1 MSWKNT
7 KHWRPSTHGSTGAG
21 HGGPARG
28 AGWGGPAR
36 PQRQFQGSEGGRAL
50 VAHRTD
56 PGSRAKRLRRAAE
69 MEDVLYD
76 VASNPEVPEMARI
89 TAADKLLNRI
99 EGLPV
104 ARNLNIN
111 GSAEDLARLTDADLA
126 RIVAE
131 GGPAL
136 DGAEVGAG
144 ETLEVPV
151 PNIRGSGS
159 QH

>member
-1 MSWKNT
+1 MT
-7 KHWRPSTHGSTGAG
+7 R
-21 HGGPARG
+21 
-28 AGWGGPAR
+28 
-36 PQRQFQGSEGGRAL
+36 
-50 VAHRTD
+50 V
-56 PGSRAKRLRRAAE
+56 
-69 MEDVLYD
+69 
-76 VASNPEVPEMARI
+76 

-136 DGAEVGAG
+136 DGGAVEPG

-151 PNIRGSGS
+151 PVPNSRGSGS